1 MTIDDDYDRFR
12 QNETVIVI
20 VISHSQTTID
30 YVESKI

>member
-1 MTIDDDYDRFR
+1 MTIDYDYDRFR

-20 VISHSQTTID
+20 VISHCQTTID